1 VKLLTEIGSDD
12 FGKLEVRSPK
22 IKKAPKKP
30 HKLLPHLNPTAGRA
44 QQSPPHKTLNQNTCA
59 N

>member
-12 FGKLEVRSPK
+12 FGKNEGRSPK
-22 IKKAPKKP
+22 IKKAPKK
-30 HKLLPHLNPTAGRA
+30 LLRHLNPTVGGA
-44 QQSPPHKTLNQNTCA
+44 QQSPPHKTLNQNNCA